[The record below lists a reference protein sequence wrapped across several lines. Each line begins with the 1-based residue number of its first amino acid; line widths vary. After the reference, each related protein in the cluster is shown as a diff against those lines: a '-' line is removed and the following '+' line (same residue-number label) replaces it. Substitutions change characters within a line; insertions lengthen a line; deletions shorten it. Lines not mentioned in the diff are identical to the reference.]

1 MVIMILILIFLAVA
15 CIVDLYINR
24 KIYTPT
30 LIFNFIWF
38 VVLALYQFK
47 LSHLQHDLSIRT
59 MLVLIVCILSYN
71 VTFLIMKLI
80 KERNKEDKEQ
90 KQKKHIFN
98 INIKTRFTVE
108 QKVKF
113 FKYVAIVVFI
123 IEVIYSKGVPLLWK
137 FLGTGKTYFDFGIP
151 SINGALYGLIICLGA
166 YSIFSKSKDKYIYLL
181 MGILMVS
188 RQVLM
193 SMFIEAIVFTIC
205 DFSKKIDYRKYAIIL
220 VVLLLGFS
228 VIGNFRSGSNEIDM
242 VFYAKEEYK
251 ELPTTVKW
259 VYSYVTFSITNLD
272 NLINMTDGRAN
283 FGATMISDILPTVV
297 TNIINIKVN
306 QYPYYLEL
314 GNFNVSTYLPSVYL
328 DFGIIGVGIFN
339 AILAILGKTLYD
351 MLTKDNNARNRLLYA
366 VFAHNILLLF
376 FINMFLYLPIVVQFV
391 YILIIFGVPFGHV
404 PFGDVDKKE
413 QLSE

>member
-1 MVIMILILIFLAVA
+1 MMILILIFLAVA

-38 VVLALYQFK
+38 VVLALYQFR
-47 LSHLQHDLSIRT
+47 LSHLQHVLSIRT
-59 MLVLIVCILSYN
+59 MLLLIVCILSYN

-80 KERNKEDKEQ
+80 KDRKKDDEKE
-90 KQKKHIFN
+90 KKHIFN
-98 INIKTRFTVE
+98 IKMRFTVE

-123 IEVIYSKGVPLLWK
+123 IEIIYSKGLPLFWK
-137 FLGTGKTYFDFGIP
+137 IFKTGKTYFDFGIP
-151 SINGALYGLIICLGA
+151 SINGALYGIIICLGA

-188 RQVLM
+188 RQVLI
-193 SMFIEAIVFTIC
+193 SMFLEAIIFTMC

-220 VVLLLGFS
+220 VVLLVGFS
-228 VIGNFRSGSNEIDM
+228 VLGNFRSGSNEMDY

-251 ELPTTVKW
+251 SLPTTVKW
-259 VYSYVTFSITNLD
+259 IYSYVTFSITNLD
-272 NLINMTDGRAN
+272 NLVNMTNGMAN
-283 FGATMISDILPTVV
+283 FGATMISDILPTVL
-297 TNIINIKVN
+297 TNIINIKIN

-328 DFGIIGVGIFN
+328 DFGIVGVGIFN
-339 AILAILGKTLYD
+339 ALLAILGKTLYD
-351 MLTKDNNARNRLLYA
+351 MMSKDNSDRSRLLYA

-391 YILIIFGVPFGHV
+391 YIFIIFTEPKTIEKTEML
-404 PFGDVDKKE
+404 PE
-413 QLSE
+413 

>member
-1 MVIMILILIFLAVA
+1 MVMMILILIFLAVA

-24 KIYTPT
+24 RIYTPT

-59 MLVLIVCILSYN
+59 ILVLIVSILSYN
-71 VTFLIMKLI
+71 LAFLIMKMVKDR
-80 KERNKEDKEQ
+80 KEEEQENKE
-90 KQKKHIFN
+90 KKHIFN
-98 INIKTRFTVE
+98 IKMRFTVE
-108 QKVKF
+108 QKVRF
-113 FKYVAIVVFI
+113 FKYVAIIVFI
-123 IEVIYSKGVPLLWK
+123 IEVIYSKGVPLFWK

-193 SMFIEAIVFTIC
+193 SMFIEAILFTIC

-228 VIGNFRSGSNEIDM
+228 VIGNFRSGSNEMDM

-272 NLINMTDGRAN
+272 NLVKMTNGRAN
-283 FGATMISDILPTVV
+283 FGATMISDILPTVI

-351 MLTKDNNARNRLLYA
+351 MMTKDNNDRNRLLYA

-391 YILIIFGVPFGHV
+391 YILIIFNEPVLEET
-404 PFGDVDKKE
+404 KE
-413 QLSE
+413 NQQLKE